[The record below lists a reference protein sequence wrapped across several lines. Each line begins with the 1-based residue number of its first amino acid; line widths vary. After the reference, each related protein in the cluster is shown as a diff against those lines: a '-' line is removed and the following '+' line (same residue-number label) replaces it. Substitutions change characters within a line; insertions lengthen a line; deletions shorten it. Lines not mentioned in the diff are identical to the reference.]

1 MKFSKWLT
9 SAFAFAVIMP
19 CALLFAA
26 CGGTEI
32 EQGPALTAVNDA
44 IQTSNETTSNYSIKT
59 EMKMYMNEEGL
70 KIDMSASGLITV
82 SGEGDSLAVNG
93 EVSATAKVTSSM
105 EGINT
110 TTNTSAKA
118 NLTYAKV
125 GDKYYALDINNK
137 LMTEI
142 ENTDLIELASFANNI
157 QIIPIDEESLNEEQE
172 LPEGQ
177 TISIEKSFLQ
187 TGDNSYSIKASAV
200 MTSIEQNELDE
211 TKEDV
216 TKTYQ
221 DFEYEIKDGKITKFV
236 FNLKTVFN
244 DEVVSNMETTNYINY
259 SVKAVSTPTSVE
271 GYETAELTTNLED
284 IISGFMGM

>member
-1 MKFSKWLT
+1 
-9 SAFAFAVIMP
+9 
-19 CALLFAA
+19 
-26 CGGTEI
+26 
-32 EQGPALTAVNDA
+32 
-44 IQTSNETTSNYSIKT
+44 
-59 EMKMYMNEEGL
+59 
-70 KIDMSASGLITV
+70 
-82 SGEGDSLAVNG
+82 AVNG
-93 EVSATAKVTSSM
+93 DVSATAKVTSSM

-200 MTSIEQNELDE
+200 MTSVEQNELDE

-221 DFEYEIKDGKITKFV
+221 VFEYEIKDGKITKFV

>member
-93 EVSATAKVTSSM
+93 DVSATAKVTSSM

-200 MTSIEQNELDE
+200 MTSVEQNELDE

-221 DFEYEIKDGKITKFV
+221 VFEYEIKDGKITKFV